1 MNNRIRQSYEGA
13 AAATGLQLDEAGGV
27 VYGNRGGYE
36 MILYPANA
44 NYPYMLT
51 IEVSVQRQAGPLTKD
66 EAKSLR
72 RAAKPIASAVQNE
85 RVVRV
90 QLKNQANPRKFA
102 ENVAAAVTA
111 LETFLHEQGFFN
123 VCRACGKPG
132 PAVSCIVSGAPMHLC
147 EDCYRQIEQNKA
159 LEQAHKEQKKDNVAA
174 GAVGAFAGSLA
185 GVVCIIL
192 LSRLGYV
199 AALSGV
205 IMAVCAL
212 KGYELLGGKL
222 TKKGIVI
229 SIAVMVVMT
238 YLGDRADWAIVAM
251 SGLGLDFFNAF
262 RLIPDFLSEGMIDA
276 GSYWGNLALLYVFV
290 LLGAVPTVMNAVRA
304 KRSENLTFRLGSG
317 AVTR

>member
-1 MNNRIRQSYEGA
+1 
-13 AAATGLQLDEAGGV
+13 
-27 VYGNRGGYE
+27 
-36 MILYPANA
+36 
-44 NYPYMLT
+44 
-51 IEVSVQRQAGPLTKD
+51 
-66 EAKSLR
+66 
-72 RAAKPIASAVQNE
+72 
-85 RVVRV
+85 
-90 QLKNQANPRKFA
+90 
-102 ENVAAAVTA
+102 
-111 LETFLHEQGFFN
+111 
-123 VCRACGKPG
+123 
-132 PAVSCIVSGAPMHLC
+132 MHLC
-147 EDCYRQIEQNKA
+147 EDCYRQIEQNKT
-159 LEQAHKEQKKDNVAA
+159 LEQAHNEQKKDNVVA

-222 TKKGIVI
+222 TKKGIAV
-229 SIAVMVVMT
+229 SIVMMVVMT

-251 SGLGLDFFNAF
+251 SSLGLDFFNAF

-304 KRSENLTFRLGSG
+304 KRAENLTFRLGSG

>member
-72 RAAKPIASAVQNE
+72 RAAKPIARAAQNG
-85 RVVRV
+85 RVVTV
-90 QLKNQANPRKFA
+90 QLKNQTNPRKLA

-111 LETFLHEQGFFN
+111 LETFLH
-123 VCRACGKPG
+123 
-132 PAVSCIVSGAPMHLC
+132 VSGAPMHLC
-147 EDCYRQIEQNKA
+147 EDCYRQIEQNKT

-251 SGLGLDFFNAF
+251 SSLGLDFFNAF

-304 KRSENLTFRLGSG
+304 KRAENLTFRLGSG